1 MNPWSI
7 CDEKTSPREWTH
19 PLIFSLVLHLL
30 IFLLAVLPIT
40 LFPRRYHLTPVYS
53 VRLVGAPLPARYPI
67 QSKSVSAKDTG
78 IEAAGK
84 KVVNKKILTN
94 EKLSQQYEEKIKSL
108 ALKRESE
115 QRKEIQREEYLKT
128 TLDRLRK
135 QAGQQGSSDM
145 KKALAGIREKIDR
158 EGGAIEAR
166 TPVAGGSEQAGAS
179 ILNIYLGLVWDKIS
193 SNWVVPPNL
202 LRHKD
207 METIVVVRI
216 HKNGGIGSA
225 WLEKRSGNIYL
236 DSSAMRAVRLS
247 SPFSPLPPEIRESVL
262 EIGIRFRP
270 KDRG

>member
-53 VRLVGAPLPARYPI
+53 VRLVGAPLPAKYPVP
-67 QSKSVSAKDTG
+67 SKSVSAKDTG

-128 TLDRLRK
+128 ALDRFKK
-135 QAGQQGSSDM
+135 QA
-145 KKALAGIREKIDR
+145 
-158 EGGAIEAR
+158 
-166 TPVAGGSEQAGAS
+166 
-179 ILNIYLGLVWDKIS
+179 
-193 SNWVVPPNL
+193 
-202 LRHKD
+202 
-207 METIVVVRI
+207 
-216 HKNGGIGSA
+216 
-225 WLEKRSGNIYL
+225 
-236 DSSAMRAVRLS
+236 
-247 SPFSPLPPEIRESVL
+247 
-262 EIGIRFRP
+262 
-270 KDRG
+270 

>member
-7 CDEKTSPREWTH
+7 CDDRTPPREWTY

-30 IFLLAVLPIT
+30 IFLLAVLPMT

-53 VRLVGAPLPARYPI
+53 VRLVGAPLPARYPV

-84 KVVNKKILTN
+84 KVVNKKVLAN

-128 TLDRLRK
+128 TLDKLRK
-135 QAGQQGSSDM
+135 QAGQQGSPDM
-145 KKALAGIREKIDR
+145 KKALAGIREKIGR

-193 SNWVVPPNL
+193 SNWIVPPNL

-207 METIVVVRI
+207 LETIVVMRI
-216 HKNGGIGSA
+216 YKNGGIQSA

-236 DSSAMRAVRLS
+236 DNSAMRAVHLS

-262 EIGIRFRP
+262 EIGVRFRP